1 MMRLSLALW
10 ATTGLVAIT
19 SPAPAALVV
28 ADFTGGVQFPNVASP
43 FLGISSC
50 CGANGQVAGSIVY
63 DDAAP
68 IGPGFF
74 NLVVPVNTPD
84 GFQIN
89 VGSQL
94 SFDLGDL
101 QPGAVAALQFNN
113 GSFAGIVFTADFTAN
128 GQTYQFSSAGGTW
141 SIINPTT
148 FQTFASGFYNGG
160 AQGLTNVRPYAAPA
174 IPEPA
179 TWAMMIGGFALVGGA
194 ARRRRVTSPR
204 LA

>member
-1 MMRLSLALW
+1 MRLSLALW
-10 ATTGLVAIT
+10 AMTALVAT
-19 SPAPAALVV
+19 ASPASAALVV

-63 DDAAP
+63 DNAAP

-113 GSFAGIVFTADFTAN
+113 GSFVGIVFTADFTAN
-128 GQTYQFSSAGGTW
+128 GQNYQFSSAGGTW
-141 SIINPTT
+141 SIINPTN
-148 FQTFASGFYNGG
+148 FQVFASGFYNGG
-160 AQGLTNVRPYAAPA
+160 AQGLTNIRPYETPA

-179 TWAMMIGGFALVGGA
+179 TWALMIGGLGFVGSTLRQ
-194 ARRRRVTSPR
+194 RRREA
-204 LA
+204 LAAI

>member
-19 SPAPAALVV
+19 SPASAALVV

-68 IGPGFF
+68 IGPGLF
-74 NLVVPVNTPD
+74 NLVVPIGTPD
-84 GFQIN
+84 GLQIS

-101 QPGAVAALQFNN
+101 QPGGVAALQFNN
-113 GSFAGIVFTADFTAN
+113 GVFAGIVFTADFTAN
-128 GQTYQFSSAGGTW
+128 GQNYTFASQGGTW
-141 SIINPTT
+141 SIISPTT
-148 FQTFASGFYNGG
+148 FQTFASGFYNNGR
-160 AQGLTNVRPYAAPA
+160 QGLTNIRPYATPG

-179 TWAMMIGGFALVGGA
+179 TWALMIGGLGCVGGA
-194 ARRRRVTSPR
+194 LRQRKRAALSAV
-204 LA
+204 